1 MGYRRTISNRGVVS
15 LLRMVF
21 LCGAIAFVAP
31 PNVQADI
38 MECHQGPGG
47 QLFAAGGQVEVEIL
61 QSYSDSTSDIFLF
74 KEGQAPL
81 PIGSDDQ
88 TTRLVHLG
96 ALPAGS
102 EILFGIKV
110 RETGNTFKMGAASRN
125 SDGVVHARVECITE
139 AIVKI
144 YFEDQSGG
152 GDHDF
157 NDVIIQVRIS
167 RKRGITSLINGFSE
181 CPPTGIK
188 NSLWGSFGQRDFLDS
203 NAGERLQL
211 RCENILDVPSYQLF
225 FTRPNGDTIR
235 VGVCPWEG
243 GRNTAYFTYSGDV
256 DRDNKPD
263 SFVLTNWLSKDYG
276 ERNDVPNIWT
286 GEQFEN
292 PELLD
297 HAISI
302 YDVFRN
308 SLSQYGNK
316 YVYRTYHPNPS
327 EGAFVRRVAAHDPP
341 LGPITAASFDQKEE
355 RSPQVEPGLPMSGD
369 PYSPADL
376 NRDGTLDGGDVLIF
390 DDAKGRCDPDVE
402 FMPSTD
408 FDGDGCTTSLDEDM
422 FLDLF
427 SGTTSNL
434 RPRAEGK
441 NIVITADNSCTAT
454 ITPTDVN
461 DGSFDPEGDPITLS
475 LDTTGP
481 FGLGEHLVTLTV
493 TDSHGASSFY
503 ITTVTVISRPII
515 SALSVDKSQLW
526 PPNHQMESV
535 AVDYNAA
542 DPCVEG
548 AVTCTLSVSSNEPIN
563 GTGDGDT
570 SPDWV
575 VLGAHGVR
583 LRSERAGTGRGRTY
597 TIQVTCTD
605 AAGYSSTKTVAVLV
619 PKSQSKK

>member
-1 MGYRRTISNRGVVS
+1 MGYRRTISNRCVVS
-15 LLRMVF
+15 LLRMLF
-21 LCGAIAFVAP
+21 LCGAIAFITP
-31 PNVQADI
+31 PDVQADI
-38 MECHQGPGG
+38 MECHPGPGG

-61 QSYSDSTSDIFLF
+61 QSNSDNTNDIFLF
-74 KEGQAPL
+74 KSGQPPL
-81 PIGSDDQ
+81 LIGSDNQ

-125 SDGVVHARVECITE
+125 FDGVVHARVQCVTE
-139 AIVKI
+139 AIVKV
-144 YFEDQSGG
+144 YFEDQTGG
-152 GDHDF
+152 GDNDF
-157 NDVIIQVRIS
+157 NDAIIQVKIS
-167 RKRGITSLINGFSE
+167 RKRGITSEIDGFSE
-181 CPPTGIK
+181 CPPLGIK
-188 NSLWGSFGQRDFLDS
+188 TPFWGTFGQRTFLDS

-211 RCENILDVPSYQLF
+211 VCENIGNLPSYKLF
-225 FTRPNGDTIR
+225 FTKPNAGTIR

-243 GRNTAYFTYSGDV
+243 GSNIAYFTYSGDV

-263 SFVLTNWLSKDYG
+263 SFVLTNWLSRDYG
-276 ERNDVPNIWT
+276 ARNDVPNIWT
-286 GEQFEN
+286 GEEVEN

-308 SLSQYGNK
+308 SLTQYGNK

-327 EGAFVRRVAAHDPP
+327 EGAFVRRVAAHDP
-341 LGPITAASFDQKEE
+341 LGPIAAASFDQKEQE
-355 RSPQVEPGLPMSGD
+355 SQQAEPGLPMSEH

-376 NRDGTLDGGDVLIF
+376 NEDGTLDAGDVQIF
-390 DDAKGRCDPDVE
+390 NIAAGRCDPDVE
-402 FMPSTD
+402 FLPSTD
-408 FDGDGCTTSLDEDM
+408 FDGDGCTTSRDEDM
-422 FLDLF
+422 FLDLL
-427 SGTTSNL
+427 SGATGNR

-441 NIVITADNSCTAT
+441 NIVITADGSCTAS
-454 ITPTDVN
+454 ITPNDVN
-461 DGSFDPEGDPITLS
+461 DGSFDPEGDSISLS

-481 FGLGEHLVTLTV
+481 FGLGEHIVTLTV

-515 SALSVDKSQLW
+515 SALSVDKPQLW
-526 PPNHQMESV
+526 PPNHQMVNV

-542 DPCVEG
+542 DPCLEG
-548 AVTCTLSVSSNEPIN
+548 TVTCTLTVSSNEPIN

-575 VLGAHGVR
+575 VLNAHR
-583 LRSERAGTGRGRTY
+583 LQLRSERAGTGRGRTY
-597 TIQVTCTD
+597 TVHVTCTN
-605 AAGYSSTKTVAVLV
+605 AAGHSSTKTVAVLV